1 MKRIFHLT
9 ILLLLSVLAGCAP
22 ASPTPVTTDLAQIT
36 PLVLRE
42 VSTPTE
48 APRCSQVS
56 VEPTPGPDVP
66 SLFPRV
72 SDLDHISGPADA
84 PVTVV
89 VYSDFQCDVCDE
101 YEALFARLRQEHPTD
116 LRFVFRLYPQ
126 LATYD
131 KSGLAAQAAEAA
143 ALQGKF
149 WEMND
154 LLFGRHAEWLDLSP
168 EAFQSWLLTQAS
180 ALGLDSARFQVDLK
194 SDAVKDKVLAAYD
207 FGRKN
212 GLVMPLVLINGQIVQ
227 PPFNH
232 YTLDQTVRL
241 IALGE
246 RQFKNCPDWVIQPGK
261 QYLATLHTEK
271 GDVVIQLFA
280 DLVPNTV
287 NNFVFLARHGWY
299 DNITFHRVIPGAVVQ
314 TGDPS
319 GTGLGHPGYLINT
332 ESVPTLKFDRPGMV
346 GMTSPAP
353 DANGSQFFI
362 LLQPNPQLD
371 GQYTLFG
378 QVISGL
384 DVLEKLTPRDP
395 QFGVDTPPGDRLLR
409 VTITER

>member
-1 MKRIFHLT
+1 MKRIFYL
-9 ILLLLSVLAGCAP
+9 IVFLLLPVLAGCTP
-22 ASPTPVTTDLAQIT
+22 ARPTPITTDLAQIT
-36 PLVLRE
+36 PLVVHE

-84 PVTVV
+84 PVTLV

-101 YEALFARLRQEHPTD
+101 YETLFARLRQEHPLD

-154 LLFGRHAEWLDLSP
+154 LLFVRHTEWLDLSP

-180 ALGLDSARFQVDLK
+180 ALGLDAARFQADLS

-212 GLVMPLVLINGQIVQ
+212 GLVVPLVLINGQIVQ

-241 IALGE
+241 IALGK
-246 RQFKNCPDWVIQPGK
+246 RQFKSCPDWVIQPGK

-287 NNFVFLARHGWY
+287 NNFVFLARQGWY
-299 DNITFHRVIPGAVVQ
+299 DNITFHRVISGVVVQ

-319 GTGLGHPGYLINT
+319 GTGLGNPGYLINT

-384 DVLEKLTPRDP
+384 DVLQKLTPRDP
-395 QFGVDTPPGDRLLR
+395 QFGVDTPPGDRLFR